1 MAARIA
7 FFDLDGTLVSSNVIH
22 QYNWYARASG
32 DFKRRLRLACDLP
45 RLGWLELNSRR
56 RFNEAF
62 FRHYAGL
69 HEGWLVENAPQM
81 FRQLLQPALYPGAP
95 PLVEKNRRDGFFT
108 VLLTGSLDFAVQPL
122 AERLQFDRV
131 VSNRLVF
138 HNGIAT
144 GQLVMPIVAEAEKV
158 RAMKAIIAEMDA
170 STSHCRAYSDSAS
183 DLPMLEAAGNPTAV
197 NPSARLRRIAL
208 NRSWR
213 VLDLKAPE

>member
-1 MAARIA
+1 MAAKIA
-7 FFDLDGTLVSSNVIH
+7 FFDLDGTLVSSNVVH
-22 QYNWYARASG
+22 QYDWYARASG
-32 DFKRRLRLACDLP
+32 DFKRRLRLALDLP
-45 RLGWLELNSRR
+45 RLGWLEFRSRR

-62 FRHYAGL
+62 FRHYAGF
-69 HEGWLVENAPQM
+69 HQSWLVENAPQM

-95 PLVEKNRRDGFFT
+95 LLVEKNRRDGFFT

-122 AERLQFDRV
+122 AERLHFDRV

-138 HNGIAT
+138 ENGIAT
-144 GQLVMPIVAEAEKV
+144 GQLVTPIVAEAEKV
-158 RAMKAIIAEMDA
+158 RAMKAIITEMDA

-197 NPSARLRRIAL
+197 NPSAKLRRIAL

-213 VLDLKAPE
+213 ILDLKAPE